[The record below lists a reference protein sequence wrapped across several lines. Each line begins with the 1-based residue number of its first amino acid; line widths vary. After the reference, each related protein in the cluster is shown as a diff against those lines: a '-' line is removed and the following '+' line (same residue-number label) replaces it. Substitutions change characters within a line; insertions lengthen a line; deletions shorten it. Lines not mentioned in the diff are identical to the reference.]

1 MIIYKYSGSFY
12 IFVLQYF
19 SVILPFFMR
28 FIMSFSKN
36 LNKLLLIGT
45 VLGITGNLNALEG
58 ISYHS
63 IEELKPEFL
72 ASLPKP
78 KCDAE
83 TLEKLRRA
91 YDQNTKDIFEDKKT
105 LSELIK
111 DCKKVFFNTDDDW
124 LYIYEGYEEDIE
136 EEKSVQ
142 DRVKE
147 IIEVSEGLPEAA
159 SRLQALYEQ
168 DNNLEKSLLW
178 GLVACYLG
186 IQSAPESV
194 GRILLLMKD

>member
-1 MIIYKYSGSFY
+1 
-12 IFVLQYF
+12 
-19 SVILPFFMR
+19 
-28 FIMSFSKN
+28 MSFSKN
-36 LNKLLLIGT
+36 LNKLLLIGA
-45 VLGITGNLNALEG
+45 VLGITENLNALDG

-72 ASLPKP
+72 TSLPKP

-83 TLEKLRRA
+83 TLEKLRKA

-111 DCKKVFFNTDDDW
+111 DCKKVFFNIDDDF
-124 LYIYEGYEEDIE
+124 LHIYEDYEEDIGE
-136 EEKSVQ
+136 GESVK
-142 DRVKE
+142 DRVNE
-147 IIEVSEGLPEAA
+147 IIEISEGLPEAA

-168 DNNLEKSLLW
+168 ENNFEKSLLW

>member
-1 MIIYKYSGSFY
+1 MIFT
-12 IFVLQYF
+12 
-19 SVILPFFMR
+19 
-28 FIMSFSKN
+28 KN
-36 LNKLLLIGT
+36 LNKLLLVGA
-45 VLGITGNLNALEG
+45 VLGITENLNALDG

-72 ASLPKP
+72 TSLPKP
-78 KCDAE
+78 KCDPE

-111 DCKKVFFNTDDDW
+111 DCKKVFFNTDDGF
-124 LYIYEGYEEDIE
+124 LPVYEDYEEDIGE
-136 EEKSVQ
+136 GESVK
-142 DRVKE
+142 DRVKK
-147 IIEVSEGLPEAA
+147 IIEVSGGLPEAA

-168 DNNLEKSLLW
+168 ENNFEKSLLW

>member
-1 MIIYKYSGSFY
+1 MK
-12 IFVLQYF
+12 VT
-19 SVILPFFMR
+19 
-28 FIMSFSKN
+28 KN
-36 LNKLLLIGT
+36 LNKLLLIGA
-45 VLGITGNLNALEG
+45 VLGITGNLNAFDG

-72 ASLPKP
+72 TSLPKP

-83 TLEKLRRA
+83 TLEKLRKD
-91 YDQNTKDIFEDKKT
+91 YDQNASDMLFEKKS

-111 DCKKVFFNTDDDW
+111 DCKKVFFNTDDDF
-124 LYIYEGYEEDIE
+124 LPIYEDYEEDIGE
-136 EEKSVQ
+136 GKSVK

-147 IIEVSEGLPEAA
+147 IIEISEGLPEAA
-159 SRLQALYEQ
+159 SRLQSLYEQ
-168 DNNLEKSLLW
+168 ENNFEKSLLW

-186 IQSAPESV
+186 VQSAPESV

>member
-1 MIIYKYSGSFY
+1 
-12 IFVLQYF
+12 
-19 SVILPFFMR
+19 
-28 FIMSFSKN
+28 MSFTKN

-63 IEELKPEFL
+63 IEELKPGFL

-83 TLEKLRRA
+83 TLEKLRKD
-91 YDQNTKDIFEDKKT
+91 YDQNAADMLFEKKS

-111 DCKKVFFNTDDDW
+111 DCKKIFFNIDDEV
-124 LYIYEGYEEDIE
+124 LPIYEDYEEDIGE
-136 EEKSVQ
+136 GENVK

-147 IIEVSEGLPEAA
+147 IIEIAEGLPEAA

-168 DNNLEKSLLW
+168 ENNFEKSLLW